1 MISVKQSNQFS
12 VYKPMDN
19 NQQPDKEAEVKTY
32 ISESNQNRISDT
44 LRVKEESTPYESA
57 AAATQLP
64 ADEMSTAGAVPPQ
77 GDSEEPEGL
86 SAEATEWPPI
96 TATMDAEEVAGR
108 PVGEVYGQ
116 EGDLKAK
123 ADDSDQEAGDL
134 PEEAIGSPS

>member
-1 MISVKQSNQFS
+1 MNSVKQSNQFS

-19 NQQPDKEAEVKTY
+19 NQQPDHKTEVKTY

-44 LRVKEESTPYESA
+44 LRVKEESAQDESTPDTG
-57 AAATQLP
+57 TQLE
-64 ADEMSTAGAVPPQ
+64 ADEMSTAGAIPPQ
-77 GDSEEPEGL
+77 GDSDEPEGL

-116 EGDLKAK
+116 EGDLRAQ
-123 ADDSDQEAGDL
+123 ADDSDQEADDL
-134 PEEAIGSPS
+134 PEPGNRF

>member
-1 MISVKQSNQFS
+1 
-12 VYKPMDN
+12 MDN

-44 LRVKEESTPYESA
+44 LRVKEERAQEKSTTA
-57 AAATQLP
+57 TGTQLQ
-64 ADEMSTAGAVPPQ
+64 ADEMSTAGAIPPQ
-77 GDSEEPEGL
+77 GDSDEPEGL

-116 EGDLKAK
+116 EGDLRAQ
-123 ADDSDQEAGDL
+123 ADDSDQEAGGL
-134 PEEAIGSPS
+134 PEEAISSPS